1 MIKRKRWAL
10 GLLTVCLLFCGLF
23 LVPLA
28 RPAATVQAAET
39 EVSYRGDINGDG
51 DADLEDAILMQQY
64 IIGAVTLTEYQI
76 KVGDV
81 NGDGKITLEDTI
93 MICQHIIGI
102 DTGEVGEVY
111 CVHELVHHE
120 GKAPT
125 CSSVGWEAY
134 DACTKCGYSTYRE
147 IAKLAHDYE
156 SEMIKAP
163 TCTEAG
169 ERRYT
174 CAVCGDTYTDPIPAL
189 DHSYASEVTKEA
201 TCTEAGVIT
210 YTCSR
215 CFNSY
220 TETVDALGHD
230 YKCEITPPTCTEAG
244 EQKFTC
250 STCGYSYSITTT
262 ASHDYELVETV
273 AAGCTTDGYQLFRCS
288 VCNEEY
294 TIEIPAESG
303 HNYVGVVTVA
313 PTAEQNGEMT
323 YTCTQC
329 GDSYT
334 VTLERMNT
342 DGGYVLLIQDRLPWS
357 TDSNAEL
364 LNELTEDQQVAGWE
378 IVTSAEAA
386 SADFDDYDIIYIAN
400 DQTKETYNRLGAL
413 NGKLTQYVEDGG
425 VLIYGA
431 CDQGWGSGKITYA
444 LPGGVS
450 ISTSFSRYNYIADD
464 AHEIVTGELTGG
476 GGLTN
481 GMLYS
486 TDTSHTIFDDLPEGS
501 NVILQDANGN
511 PTLMEYSLG
520 KGFVIASGLTWEYTY
535 KHEFMFSTSFAK
547 ESYDDLFAYAV
558 KLANTCKHEY
568 QATKTVEPT
577 CTKGGYTVY
586 TCALCGRSYRGD
598 FVDAKGHAEVTIPGK
613 EATCTETGLTEGIR
627 CSVCGEVLKEQEV
640 IPLKE
645 HTVVIDEAVEATC
658 TQTGLTEGSHCSVC
672 GQVFKAQEVVP
683 LKEHSYESVVTK
695 EPTCKEVGE
704 RTYTCTV
711 CGDSYTEE
719 IPTVAHIYG
728 EGVVTKE
735 PTCSEAGELKFTCA
749 VCGDSYTETVR
760 ALGHSYVSHE
770 GKEPTCTEVGWKAYQ
785 TCSRCDYTTYEEI
798 DALGHDYE
806 CRTIKQP
813 TCTEAGEYIY
823 TCSRC
828 DDSYTEPID
837 APGHELEYVA
847 ATEPTCE
854 EDGNIEYYD
863 CSRCKKYFADEDAT
877 KELTEDEVIISATGH
892 TEGEPSRENE
902 KDATCEEAA
911 SYEEVIYC
919 TVCKQELSRETIK
932 VGDPLGHSF
941 TNYVPD
947 NNATCTEDGTE
958 TAACDNGCGT
968 KDTRTVEGSALGHDW
983 EEEWT
988 TDEMSHWRVCT
999 RCGEKGEVGDHTN
1012 TETVDD
1018 KYLVSEATC
1027 TQGAVYY
1034 ESCSVCGKA
1043 STETFQTDPLPH
1055 TPGPEATCMAP
1066 QTCTVCGTV
1075 LVEKV
1080 LHSFTDYVY
1089 NNDATCEKDGT
1100 ETAYCDY
1107 GCGTTRTIT
1116 VENTALGHDPE
1127 ETWTTDETSHWH
1139 VCTRCN
1145 EMLDEAEHTYVEKA
1159 DVEYLV
1165 SEATCTKGAV
1175 YYKSCSVCGRAD
1187 TETFE
1192 YGDPLPHTAGEAVKT
1207 NEKAATCTEAGSYD
1221 LVVRC
1226 TECGNIIS
1234 RETVEIPATGHT
1246 PDEPEREN
1254 EKAATCVEA
1263 ASYEEVIYCTVCDEE
1278 LSRNK
1283 VEVGDPLG
1291 HDYVQHE
1298 GKAATC
1304 TEAGWKAYETCTRCD
1319 YTTYQELPELGH
1331 QLTHFEAADPTCE
1344 EDGCI
1349 EHWYCSRCGK
1359 YFADEDA
1366 KKELTEDEVIIPA
1379 NGHVEDTPVIKNRI
1393 EATCTEDGSYDEVV
1407 YCKVCKKELSRK
1419 TIVDPALGHQWEVV
1433 MRFNETSHW
1442 YKCSHCDEMKD
1453 VGAHTYSERPID
1465 GYLVS
1470 EATCTAKAVYYK
1482 SCSVCGMAGTETFE
1496 YGELLPHTPGPEA
1509 TCTEPQTCTVCNTVL
1524 KEALGHSFTQY
1535 FSDGNATCEED
1546 GTETAKCD
1554 RCDATDT
1561 RTDEGSAKGHNWV
1574 SHYSY
1579 DETSHWIT
1587 CSRCD
1592 AKDKLGEHT
1601 YIEKVDEEYLAN
1613 EATCASR
1620 AMYYKSCSICG
1631 RMGTETFEFGEFLPH
1646 SPGEPTRE
1654 NEKVA
1659 TCTVPGSYDMV
1670 VRCTVCNTELSRET
1684 VETTRPLGHIII
1696 KHEAKEP
1703 TCIEVG
1709 WEAYETCSRCA
1720 YTTYVEIAALGHV
1733 LTYVERVEPTCE
1745 EIGTVEHWNCSR
1757 CNENFVDENATVDL
1771 VEIAISAKGHT
1782 PGEAVKENEKE
1793 ATCEKA
1799 GSYDEVVYC
1808 TECNKELNRDTV
1820 KVGLPLGHHYED
1832 GKCTICGALKS
1843 SEGLEVSILNNG
1855 IAYEVTGIGSCVE
1868 TDIVIPSVYNGLPV
1882 TAIGESAFSDCSS
1895 LTSIAIPDSVTV
1907 IGKKAFYE
1915 CTSLTS
1921 ITIPDCVVSIGDWA
1935 FAYCASLTSV
1945 ELGDNITSIGMYAFN
1960 ECNNLTSI
1968 TIPDGVT
1975 TIKNGAFNECNSL
1988 TSITIPDSVT
1998 SIGGQAFY
2006 RCYGLTNVT
2015 LGNSVMSIEILA
2027 FEGCSSLTSI
2037 TIPDSV
2043 TSIGDGAFEGCSSLM
2058 SITIGDGV
2066 TSIGSSP
2073 FGGTAYYNNEQNWE
2087 DGVLYLGKYLIA
2099 ADADLS
2105 GECTIKDGT
2114 TLIAESAF
2122 YLCDDLTSITIPD
2135 SVASIGASAFNGCAG
2150 LMSITVPD
2158 GVTFV
2163 GESAFNGTAY
2173 YNGEQNWEN
2182 GVLYIGNYL
2191 VAANQDLSGDYT
2203 IKDGTILIADHA
2215 FYRCGGLTS
2224 VTIPDSVTSIGEY
2237 AFAFCDGLTSVTISN
2252 DVTSIGAGAFNGCS
2266 SLTIITIPD
2275 SVTSIGEYAF
2285 EGCYSLTSVTIG
2297 DGVTSIGY
2305 SAFYGCSDLTSVYV
2319 TDITAWCA
2327 IDFGNSFATPLYY
2340 ADNLYQNDELV
2351 TDVVISEGVKAIGN
2365 YAFYRCTSLTSI
2377 TLGDGVASI
2386 GDYAFYGCESLT
2398 SVTIGNGV
2406 TSIGDYAFYGCESLT
2421 SITLGD
2427 GVASIGDYAFYGCE
2441 SLTSVTIPDSVTA
2454 IGASAFSL
2462 CKSLMSVTLGEGV
2475 TSIGESAFASCTRLA
2490 SITIPDSV
2498 TAIGASAFYYNEN
2511 LTSITIPESVTAIG
2525 ESAFSNCAS
2534 LTSITIPYSV
2544 TSIGYNLFGGCDSL
2558 ISIEIPESV
2567 VFIGDR
2573 AFNHCESLLN
2583 VTIPYSVT
2591 SIGTNAFFGCNDL
2604 ASAIFENQNG
2614 WSVSGTSLAAENLSD
2629 PATAAKYLRSTY
2641 YNYTWTRE

>member
-1 MIKRKRWAL
+1 MIKVKRWAL
-10 GLLTVCLLFCGLF
+10 GFLTACLLLCGLF

-28 RPAATVQAAET
+28 RPAATAQAAET

-262 ASHDYELVETV
+262 ASHVYELVETV

-342 DGGYVLLIQDRLPWS
+342 DGGYILLIQDRLPWS
-357 TDSNAEL
+357 TNSNAEL
-364 LNELTEDQQVAGWE
+364 LNELTKDQQIAGWE

-386 SADFDDYDIIYIAN
+386 SVDFDDYDIIYIAN
-400 DQTKETYNRLGAL
+400 DQTTETYNRLGAL
-413 NGKLTQYVEDGG
+413 NGKLTQYIEDGG

-431 CDQGWGSGKITYA
+431 CDQGWGSGKITYE

-464 AHEIVTGELTGG
+464 AHDIVTGELTGG

-481 GMLYS
+481 GLLYS
-486 TDTSHTIFDDLPEGS
+486 TDTSHTIFENLPKGS

-511 PTLMEYSLG
+511 PTLMEYSFG

-535 KHEFMFSTSFAK
+535 KHEFMYSTSFAK

-586 TCALCGRSYRGD
+586 TCTLCGRSYRGD
-598 FVDAKGHAEVTIPGK
+598 FVDAKGHTEVTIPGK
-613 EATCTETGLTEGIR
+613 EATCIETGLTEGIY

-640 IPLKE
+640 ISLKE

-658 TQTGLTEGSHCSVC
+658 TKTGLTEGSHCSVC

-683 LKEHSYESVVTK
+683 LKEHSYESEVTK
-695 EPTCKEVGE
+695 EPTCTEVGE

-719 IPTVAHIYG
+719 ISTVAHTYG

-770 GKEPTCTEVGWKAYQ
+770 GKEPTCTEVGWKAYR

-854 EDGNIEYYD
+854 EDGNIEYYY
-863 CSRCKKYFADEDAT
+863 CSRCKKYFKDAQAT
-877 KELTEDEVIISATGH
+877 EELESVIIPATGH
-892 TEGEPSRENE
+892 TEGDPVHENE

-941 TNYVPD
+941 TNYVSD

-968 KDTRTVEGSALGHDW
+968 KDTRTDEGSALGHDW

-988 TDEMSHWRVCT
+988 TDETSHWRVCT

-1034 ESCSVCGKA
+1034 ESCSVCGRA
-1043 STETFQTDPLPH
+1043 SKETFQTDALPH

-1080 LHSFTDYVY
+1080 PHSFTDYVY
-1089 NNDATCEKDGT
+1089 NDDATCEKDGT
-1100 ETAYCDY
+1100 KTAYCDF
-1107 GCGTTRTIT
+1107 GCGTTRTT
-1116 VENTALGHDPE
+1116 TAENTALGHDPE

-1139 VCTRCN
+1139 GCTRCN
-1145 EMLDEAEHTYVEKA
+1145 KRLDEAEHTCVEKA

-1165 SEATCTKGAV
+1165 SKATCTKGAV

-1207 NEKAATCTEAGSYD
+1207 NEKAATCTKDGSYD

-1246 PDEPEREN
+1246 PGEPKREN

-1283 VEVGDPLG
+1283 VEVGEPLG
-1291 HDYVQHE
+1291 HDIVQHE

-1304 TEAGWKAYETCTRCD
+1304 TEAGWAAYETCTRCD
-1319 YTTYQELPELGH
+1319 YTTYEEIAPLGH
-1331 QLTHFEAADPTCE
+1331 QLTHVEAAEPTCE
-1344 EDGCI
+1344 EDGNI

-1379 NGHVEDTPVIKNRI
+1379 TGHTEDTPVIANKK

-1419 TIVDPALGHQWEVV
+1419 TIVDPALGHQWEVA
-1433 MRFNETSHW
+1433 MRFDETSHW
-1442 YKCSHCDEMKD
+1442 YKCRHCDEISEL
-1453 VGAHTYSERPID
+1453 GAHTYSERPID

-1470 EATCTAKAVYYK
+1470 EATCAAKAVYYK

-1535 FSDGNATCEED
+1535 FPDGNATCEED

-1561 RTDEGSAKGHNWV
+1561 RTDEGSAKDHNWV

-1592 AKDKLGEHT
+1592 SKKDEGEHT
-1601 YIEKVDEEYLAN
+1601 
-1613 EATCASR
+1613 
-1620 AMYYKSCSICG
+1620 
-1631 RMGTETFEFGEFLPH
+1631 FENGF
-1646 SPGEPTRE
+1646 
-1654 NEKVA
+1654 
-1659 TCTVPGSYDMV
+1659 
-1670 VRCTVCNTELSRET
+1670 CTVCQMAD
-1684 VETTRPLGHIII
+1684 PD
-1696 KHEAKEP
+1696 AM
-1703 TCIEVG
+1703 
-1709 WEAYETCSRCA
+1709 
-1720 YTTYVEIAALGHV
+1720 
-1733 LTYVERVEPTCE
+1733 
-1745 EIGTVEHWNCSR
+1745 
-1757 CNENFVDENATVDL
+1757 
-1771 VEIAISAKGHT
+1771 
-1782 PGEAVKENEKE
+1782 
-1793 ATCEKA
+1793 
-1799 GSYDEVVYC
+1799 
-1808 TECNKELNRDTV
+1808 
-1820 KVGLPLGHHYED
+1820 
-1832 GKCTICGALKS
+1832 
-1843 SEGLEVSILNNG
+1843 EGLVFTLSDDGTYYSVTDYTGSATEVH
-1855 IAYEVTGIGSCVE
+1855 
-1868 TDIVIPSVYNGLPV
+1868 IPSVYNGLPV
-1882 TAIGESAFSDCSS
+1882 TEIGSTAFYECSS
-1895 LTSIAIPDSVTV
+1895 LMSVTIPDSVTS
-1907 IGKKAFYE
+1907 IESFAFYCCE
-1915 CTSLTS
+1915 SLTS
-1921 ITIPDCVVSIGDWA
+1921 IVIPDSITTIATSA
-1935 FAYCASLTSV
+1935 FYNCESLT
-1945 ELGDNITSIGMYAFN
+1945 G
-1960 ECNNLTSI
+1960 I
-1968 TIPDGVT
+1968 TIPDNVASIEEYT
-1975 TIKNGAFNECNSL
+1975 FYNCDSL

-1998 SIGGQAFY
+1998 SIGHEAFNN
-2006 RCYGLTNVT
+2006 CNNLTCIAIGSGVT
-2015 LGNSVMSIEILA
+2015 SIGYSA
-2027 FEGCSSLTSI
+2027 FEGCGSLTSVYITDIDAWCAIDFENHDSNPLYSAHNLYLNSELVTNLTIPEGIEVIGSYAFDGCTSLMSVTIPNSVTSIGDYAFYLCGSLMSVYITDIEVWCGIDFGGFSANPLNYANNLYLNGKLVTDLTIPNSVTNIRSYAFRGCTSLMSITIPDSVTSIGESSFWSCDSLTIIVIPDSVTSIGKEAFRYCDNLMSITLGDGVATIGSSAFYETAYYNDAQNWENGVLYIGEYLIDADTNLSGEYTIKEGVTLIADYAFSSCSSLTSI
-2037 TIPDSV
+2037 TIPDSVISIGGSAFQGCDSLKSITIPDGVTSIGDRAFYDCESLASVTIPDSV
-2043 TSIGDGAFEGCSSLM
+2043 TSIGDGAFYNCDSL
-2058 SITIGDGV
+2058 
-2066 TSIGSSP
+2066 
-2073 FGGTAYYNNEQNWE
+2073 
-2087 DGVLYLGKYLIA
+2087 
-2099 ADADLS
+2099 
-2105 GECTIKDGT
+2105 T
-2114 TLIAESAF
+2114 T
-2122 YLCDDLTSITIPD
+2122 
-2135 SVASIGASAFNGCAG
+2135 V
-2150 LMSITVPD
+2150 
-2158 GVTFV
+2158 
-2163 GESAFNGTAY
+2163 Y
-2173 YNGEQNWEN
+2173 YNGTEEEWNKIDIDSYNSALTDADIYYYSESEPGDASGNYWHYDEN
-2182 GVLYIGNYL
+2182 G
-2191 VAANQDLSGDYT
+2191 
-2203 IKDGTILIADHA
+2203 
-2215 FYRCGGLTS
+2215 
-2224 VTIPDSVTSIGEY
+2224 
-2237 AFAFCDGLTSVTISN
+2237 
-2252 DVTSIGAGAFNGCS
+2252 
-2266 SLTIITIPD
+2266 
-2275 SVTSIGEYAF
+2275 
-2285 EGCYSLTSVTIG
+2285 
-2297 DGVTSIGY
+2297 
-2305 SAFYGCSDLTSVYV
+2305 
-2319 TDITAWCA
+2319 
-2327 IDFGNSFATPLYY
+2327 TP
-2340 ADNLYQNDELV
+2340 
-2351 TDVVISEGVKAIGN
+2351 VV
-2365 YAFYRCTSLTSI
+2365 
-2377 TLGDGVASI
+2377 
-2386 GDYAFYGCESLT
+2386 
-2398 SVTIGNGV
+2398 
-2406 TSIGDYAFYGCESLT
+2406 
-2421 SITLGD
+2421 
-2427 GVASIGDYAFYGCE
+2427 
-2441 SLTSVTIPDSVTA
+2441 
-2454 IGASAFSL
+2454 
-2462 CKSLMSVTLGEGV
+2462 
-2475 TSIGESAFASCTRLA
+2475 
-2490 SITIPDSV
+2490 
-2498 TAIGASAFYYNEN
+2498 
-2511 LTSITIPESVTAIG
+2511 
-2525 ESAFSNCAS
+2525 
-2534 LTSITIPYSV
+2534 
-2544 TSIGYNLFGGCDSL
+2544 
-2558 ISIEIPESV
+2558 
-2567 VFIGDR
+2567 
-2573 AFNHCESLLN
+2573 
-2583 VTIPYSVT
+2583 
-2591 SIGTNAFFGCNDL
+2591 
-2604 ASAIFENQNG
+2604 
-2614 WSVSGTSLAAENLSD
+2614 W
-2629 PATAAKYLRSTY
+2629 
-2641 YNYTWTRE
+2641 